1 MNTRDNYVGI
11 LLAAGHS
18 RRFGA
23 NKLLHPLPDGR
34 TMALASAMNLRAAI
48 PTVLAIVQHDN
59 TALQQLLDAHLIPWH
74 GVASQGMGESLAAAA
89 KATPDAAGWVVALA
103 DMPFI
108 QPATIALVQQALQ
121 QGAALAAPTYQGQ
134 RGHPVGFSR
143 DFGATL
149 GALAG
154 DDGARHLL
162 QENAELL
169 HQLPCN
175 DAAILRDI
183 DTPEDL
189 AKKP

>member
-1 MNTRDNYVGI
+1 MRDSYVGI

-34 TMALASAMNLRAAI
+34 AMALTSALDLRAAL
-48 PTVLAIVQHDN
+48 PDLLAIVQHDN
-59 TALQQLLDAHLIPWH
+59 TALQNLFDAHEIPWL
-74 GVASQGMGESLAAAA
+74 GIASQGMGESLAAAVT
-89 KATPDAAGWVVALA
+89 ATPDAAGWVIALA

-108 QPATIALVQQALQ
+108 QPATIAAIHLALQ

-143 DFGATL
+143 RFGATL
-149 GALAG
+149 SALTG

-162 QENAELL
+162 KENVELL
-169 HQLPCN
+169 SQLPCI

-183 DTPEDL
+183 DRPEDL
-189 AKKP
+189 TQEP